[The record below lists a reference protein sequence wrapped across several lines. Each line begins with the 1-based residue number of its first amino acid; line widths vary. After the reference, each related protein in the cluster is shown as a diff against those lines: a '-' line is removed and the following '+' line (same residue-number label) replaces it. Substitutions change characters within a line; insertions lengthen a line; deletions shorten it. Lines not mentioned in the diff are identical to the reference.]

1 MAEIKDRILIAESD
15 PVIADFISRQTLVA
29 AGYQVYQ
36 VSDGATALSR
46 AMQIMPDVILA
57 NLELPG
63 LSGKDLL
70 VGLNSQGVNIP
81 LILIARKGT
90 ENEIIQAFRLGAADY
105 LIWPAREAEVLSAVE
120 RNLLQ
125 VRERR
130 ERENLAVQLQQTNQ
144 ELQQRI
150 RELTT
155 IFSIAKA
162 VTSITDQSALFE
174 KILESVTQI
183 THADIGWFLL
193 QEEAGKTFVLVAQ
206 HKLPSSLTVRLNQAW
221 DDGISSLVAM
231 SGESLSIHGEPLK
244 RFKVAA
250 LGQSALIVPVKV
262 SKQVIGLLTLIRRNP
277 EAFRENEQRLVESIA
292 DFASISLVN
301 ARLFRI
307 MEERARQQQ
316 SLAENALT
324 GEKITVELLQKV
336 KKELRQAV
344 EIQYGALE
352 RLLQDPTIRWS
363 SAQRENLSTLRQ
375 SLDTLNQLTE
385 AIIPL
390 QTPRSQRPFREVNLT
405 EVVRVTASHFL
416 PFSQKSNLSLIT
428 DLPPQPVYVTGDE
441 RQITQI
447 LGGLVSNA
455 IKFCNSGGQ
464 VRIKLEK
471 TNGKDAHLI
480 VSDSGAGLDSQ
491 IVAHLFESEPG
502 SQQTQSRRF
511 GGLGVGLRTI
521 KEMVNRHNGKIW
533 VESKPGQGTQFHVML
548 PAR

>member
-1 MAEIKDRILIAESD
+1 MAENTDRILIAESD
-15 PVIADFISRQTLVA
+15 PVIADFVSRQTLVA

-57 NLELPG
+57 NLDLPG

-120 RNLLQ
+120 RNLSQ

-130 ERENLAVQLQQTNQ
+130 ERERLAVQLQQTNQ

-162 VTSITDQSALFE
+162 VTSITDQSALFD

-193 QEEAGKTFVLVAQ
+193 REEAGKTFVLVAQ
-206 HKLPSSLTVRLNQAW
+206 HKLPSSLPVRLNQAW

-231 SGESLSIHGEPLK
+231 SGEPLSIHGEPLK
-244 RFKVAA
+244 RFKAAA

-262 SKQVIGLLTLIRRNP
+262 SKQVIGLLTLIRRKP
-277 EAFRENEQRLVESIA
+277 EPFRENEQRLVESIA

-307 MEERARQQQ
+307 MEERARHQQ

-324 GEKITVELLQKV
+324 GEKITIELLQKV
-336 KKELRQAV
+336 KKELRQVV

-363 SAQRENLSTLRQ
+363 SAQRENLSSLRQ

-385 AIIPL
+385 AITPI
-390 QTPRSQRPFREVNLT
+390 QTPRSQRPAREVNLT
-405 EVVRVTASHFL
+405 ELVRVTASHFL

-428 DLPPQPVYVTGDE
+428 DLPPQPVYIPGDE

-480 VSDSGAGLDSQ
+480 VSDSGPGLDTQ
-491 IVAHLFESEPG
+491 IAARLFESE
-502 SQQTQSRRF
+502 SVSEQTQPRRF
-511 GGLGVGLRTI
+511 GGLGVGMRTI

>member
-1 MAEIKDRILIAESD
+1 MAESKDRILIAESD

-29 AGYQVYQ
+29 AGYQVYR

-120 RNLLQ
+120 RNLSQ

-130 ERENLAVQLQQTNQ
+130 ERESLAVQLQQTNQ

-193 QEEAGKTFVLVAQ
+193 REEAGKTFVLVAQ
-206 HKLPSSLTVRLNQAW
+206 HKLPPSLPIRLNQAW

-277 EAFRENEQRLVESIA
+277 EPFRENEQRLVESIA

-307 MEERARQQQ
+307 MEERAHHQQ

-324 GEKITVELLQKV
+324 GEKITVELLKKV

-363 SAQRENLSTLRQ
+363 STQRENLSALRQ

-385 AIIPL
+385 AITPL

-416 PFSQKSNLSLIT
+416 PFSQKSSLSLIT

-480 VSDSGAGLDSQ
+480 VSDSGAGLDAQ
-491 IVAHLFESEPG
+491 IAAHLFESDMG
-502 SQQTQSRRF
+502 SEQTQPRRF
-511 GGLGVGLRTI
+511 GGLGVGLKTI

-533 VESKPGQGTQFHVML
+533 VESKPGQGTQFHIML

>member
-1 MAEIKDRILIAESD
+1 MAENTDRILIAESD

-120 RNLLQ
+120 RNLSQ

-130 ERENLAVQLQQTNQ
+130 ERERLAVQLQQTNQ

-193 QEEAGKTFVLVAQ
+193 REEAGKTFLLVAQ
-206 HKLPSSLTVRLNQAW
+206 HKLPPSLPVRLNQAW

-231 SGESLSIHGEPLK
+231 SGEPLSIHGEPLK

-262 SKQVIGLLTLIRRNP
+262 SKQVIGLLTLIRRKP
-277 EAFRENEQRLVESIA
+277 EPFRENEQRLVESIA

-307 MEERARQQQ
+307 MEERARHQQ

-324 GEKITVELLQKV
+324 GEKITIELLQKV
-336 KKELRQAV
+336 KKELRQVV

-363 SAQRENLSTLRQ
+363 SAQRENLSSLRQ
-375 SLDTLNQLTE
+375 SLDTLNQLSE
-385 AIIPL
+385 AITPI
-390 QTPRSQRPFREVNLT
+390 QTPRSQRPAREVNLT
-405 EVVRVTASHFL
+405 ELVRVTASHFL

-428 DLPPQPVYVTGDE
+428 DLPPQPVYVAGDE

-480 VSDSGAGLDSQ
+480 VSDSGPGLDAQ
-491 IVAHLFESEPG
+491 IAANLFESEAG
-502 SQQTQSRRF
+502 SEQTQPRRF
-511 GGLGVGLRTI
+511 GGLGVGMRTI

>member
-1 MAEIKDRILIAESD
+1 MAENPDRILIAESD
-15 PVIADFISRQTLVA
+15 PVIADFVSRQTLQA

-36 VSDGATALSR
+36 VSDGAAALSR
-46 AMQIMPDVILA
+46 AVQVIPDVILA
-57 NLELPG
+57 DLELPG

-81 LILIARKGT
+81 VILIARKGT

-105 LIWPAREAEVLSAVE
+105 VIWPAREAEVLSAVE
-120 RNLLQ
+120 RNLSQ

-130 ERENLAVQLQQTNQ
+130 ERERLAVQLQQTNQ

-155 IFSIAKA
+155 LFSVAKA

-183 THADIGWFLL
+183 THADVGWFLL
-193 QEEAGKTFVLVAQ
+193 REEAGKPFILVAQ
-206 HKLPSSLTVRLNQAW
+206 HKIPPSLPVRLNQAW

-231 SGESLSIHGEPLK
+231 SGEPLSIHGEPLK
-244 RFKVAA
+244 RFKVSV
-250 LGQSALIVPVKV
+250 LGQSALIMPVKV
-262 SKQVIGLLTLIRRNP
+262 SKQVIGLLTLIRRKP
-277 EAFRENEQRLVESIA
+277 EPFRENEQRLVESIA

-301 ARLFRI
+301 ARLFRV

-324 GEKITVELLQKV
+324 GEKITIELLQKV

-344 EIQYGALE
+344 ETQFGALE

-363 SAQRENLSTLRQ
+363 AAQRENLTVLRQ
-375 SLDTLNQLTE
+375 SLDTLNQLSE
-385 AIIPL
+385 AITPI
-390 QTPRSQRPFREVNLT
+390 QSPRSQRPAREVNLT
-405 EVVRVTASHFL
+405 EVVRVTAGHFL

-428 DLPPQPVYVTGDE
+428 DLPPQPVYVLGDE
-441 RQITQI
+441 RQIAQI
-447 LGGLVSNA
+447 LNGLVSNA

-480 VSDSGAGLDSQ
+480 VSDSGPGLDAQ
-491 IVAHLFESEPG
+491 VAARLFESESG
-502 SQQTQSRRF
+502 SEQTQPRRF
-511 GGLGVGLRTI
+511 GGLGVGMKTI
-521 KEMVNRHNGKIW
+521 REMVNRHNGKIW

>member
-1 MAEIKDRILIAESD
+1 MAETPDRILIAESD
-15 PVIADFISRQTLVA
+15 PVIADFVSRQTLQA

-36 VSDGATALSR
+36 VSDGAAALSR
-46 AMQIMPDVILA
+46 AVQILPDVILA

-70 VGLNSQGVNIP
+70 VGLNSQGVHIP
-81 LILIARKGT
+81 VILIARKGT

-120 RNLLQ
+120 RNLSQ

-130 ERENLAVQLQQTNQ
+130 ERERLAVQLQQTNQ

-162 VTSITDQSALFE
+162 VTSLTDQSALFE

-193 QEEAGKTFVLVAQ
+193 REEPSKAFVLVAQ
-206 HKLPSSLTVRLNQAW
+206 HKLPPSMPVRLNQTW

-231 SGESLSIHGEPLK
+231 SGEALSIHGEPLK
-244 RFKVAA
+244 RFKVSS

-262 SKQVIGLLTLIRRNP
+262 SKQVIGLLTLIRRKP
-277 EAFRENEQRLVESIA
+277 EPFRENEQRLVESIA

-324 GEKITVELLQKV
+324 GEKITIELLQKI

-344 EIQYGALE
+344 EVQYGALE

-363 SAQRENLSTLRQ
+363 SAQRENLTLLRQ
-375 SLDTLNQLTE
+375 SLDTVNQLAE
-385 AIIPL
+385 AITPI
-390 QTPRSQRPFREVNLT
+390 QTPRSQRPARDVNLT
-405 EVVRVTASHFL
+405 EVIRVTAGHFL

-428 DLPPQPVYVTGDE
+428 DLPPQPVYVAGDE

-447 LGGLVSNA
+447 LSGLVSNA

-471 TNGKDAHLI
+471 TDGKDAHLI
-480 VSDSGAGLDSQ
+480 VSDSGPGLDAHLA
-491 IVAHLFESEPG
+491 AHLFEGQSGSE
-502 SQQTQSRRF
+502 QTQPRRF
-511 GGLGVGLRTI
+511 GGLGVGMKTI

-533 VESKPGQGTQFHVML
+533 VESKPGQGTQFHITL

>member
-1 MAEIKDRILIAESD
+1 MAESKDRILIAESD
-15 PVIADFISRQTLVA
+15 PVIADFVSRQTLVA
-29 AGYQVYQ
+29 AGYQVFQ

-57 NLELPG
+57 NLDLPG

-70 VGLNSQGVNIP
+70 VGLNSQGVTIP

-130 ERENLAVQLQQTNQ
+130 ERERLAVQLQQTNQ

-193 QEEAGKTFVLVAQ
+193 REEAGKTFVLVAQ
-206 HKLPSSLTVRLNQAW
+206 HKLPPSLPVRLNQAW

-277 EAFRENEQRLVESIA
+277 EAFRENEQRLIESIA

-307 MEERARQQQ
+307 MEERARHQQ

-324 GEKITVELLQKV
+324 GEKITIELLQKV
-336 KKELRQAV
+336 KKELRQIV
-344 EIQYGALE
+344 EIQYSALE

-363 SAQRENLSTLRQ
+363 SAQRENLSSLRQ
-375 SLDTLNQLTE
+375 SLETLNQLSQ
-385 AIIPL
+385 AITPL
-390 QTPRSQRPFREVNLT
+390 QTPRSQRPAREVNLT
-405 EVVRVTASHFL
+405 ELVRLTASHFL

-428 DLPPQPVYVTGDE
+428 DLPPQPVYVAGDE

-455 IKFCNSGGQ
+455 IKFCTNGGQ

-480 VSDSGAGLDSQ
+480 VSDSGPGLDAQ
-491 IVAHLFESEPG
+491 LVAHLFESERG
-502 SQQTQSRRF
+502 SEQTQPRRF
-511 GGLGVGLRTI
+511 GGLGVGMKTI